1 LIPILFIAFVLFK
14 IINNPQSLSVITK
27 ILNPFLWAFLFAYLL
42 NPALLY
48 LEKKFNL
55 KRGWNILIVYIML
68 LGFMT
73 LLITIVTPRIIESI
87 RNIIMDM
94 PSYVVTVETWINRQA
109 DNWDFLD
116 KYGVFDYIQS
126 NLNNTMNQLNTTL
139 NPILNKTIIQV
150 INITSALFNF
160 IIGLII
166 SIYLLKD
173 KDIFKKG
180 SKNLLYTFLDKD
192 KADNIIEFGRELNII
207 FSRYLVGKI
216 IDSLIIG
223 VICFIGTLLLKV
235 PYPLFISSIVTVT
248 NMIPYFGPFIGMI
261 PAFIITAFYNP
272 VKAIWVLLFIL
283 ALQQFDGLYL
293 GPKILGIKVG
303 LKPLWVIT
311 AIIVGGGLFGIIGM
325 LLAVPVVAVGRTALN
340 RYMSSKLKE
349 KNINI

>member
-235 PYPLFISSIVTVT
+235 FK
-248 NMIPYFGPFIGMI
+248 
-261 PAFIITAFYNP
+261 AFIP
-272 VKAIWVLLFIL
+272 
-283 ALQQFDGLYL
+283 
-293 GPKILGIKVG
+293 
-303 LKPLWVIT
+303 
-311 AIIVGGGLFGIIGM
+311 
-325 LLAVPVVAVGRTALN
+325 
-340 RYMSSKLKE
+340 S
-349 KNINI
+349 

>member
-1 LIPILFIAFVLFK
+1 
-14 IINNPQSLSVITK
+14 
-27 ILNPFLWAFLFAYLL
+27 
-42 NPALLY
+42 
-48 LEKKFNL
+48 
-55 KRGWNILIVYIML
+55 
-68 LGFMT
+68 
-73 LLITIVTPRIIESI
+73 
-87 RNIIMDM
+87 MDM